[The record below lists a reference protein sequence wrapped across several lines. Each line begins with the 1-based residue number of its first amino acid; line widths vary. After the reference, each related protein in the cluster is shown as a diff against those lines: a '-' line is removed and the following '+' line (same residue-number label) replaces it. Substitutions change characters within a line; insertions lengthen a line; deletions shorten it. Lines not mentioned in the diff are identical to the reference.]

1 MSEERP
7 RKKRPKGGL
16 RRWHRSIGAVFA
28 LPLLWLMVSG
38 LLLQHQDTLGLDQK
52 MVKSASLLKLYDQIP
67 DADPVTTSVG
77 RFMVAGWGG
86 MLFVDDRILEES
98 GTLVG
103 AVARPGE
110 LVIATT
116 GELFVYD
123 AQGEYLDRLGEESL
137 PAVPVERI
145 GLDESHRVHL
155 QTSAG
160 HHVLG
165 RDFLNFETAPGEGAV
180 AWNTV
185 EVGREEKASL
195 QETLVENAD
204 FTWSRVITDL
214 HSGSLLGKVGR
225 FLVDLTGIAVIVLT
239 LLGIRLLFRRN
250 SQKTK

>member
-98 GTLVG
+98 GTLIG

-195 QETLVENAD
+195 QETLVENAG